1 MPETKTSDYP
11 DINYPYC
18 DGIDSFID
26 MVVKNEQPIMYTLLC
41 KRVASHLNIS
51 RVTSTSQYYVD
62 MALKKYYYESD
73 RENKVI
79 CQNRNLL
86 QEWNVYRPNV
96 VASKRRSIEDIPS
109 IELEIVLEEIVKQ
122 NLGIPEDGL
131 TLTAA
136 KRMGFARRGT
146 NVDAALNEVLLK
158 LIEKN
163 KLCKSDGVITLS
175 SNE

>member
-1 MPETKTSDYP
+1 
-11 DINYPYC
+11 
-18 DGIDSFID
+18 
-26 MVVKNEQPIMYTLLC
+26 
-41 KRVASHLNIS
+41 
-51 RVTSTSQYYVD
+51 

-79 CQNRNLL
+79 CQNRNIL

-96 VASKRRSIEDIPS
+96 DASKRRSIEDIPS

-136 KRMGFARRGT
+136 KRMGFARRGN
-146 NVDAALNEVLLK
+146 NVDAALKEVLSK
-158 LIEKN
+158 LIN
-163 KLCKSDGVITLS
+163 KRILNVTDDMITYT
-175 SNE
+175 NQ